1 MLGGLLWIGTR
12 HSAFLVLTAVF
23 TTLRTTHG
31 DVNVSAKSRDLTSWY
46 KSFGLTQTDLY
57 CPVIPTKMTAKT
69 VVKTVLSVEQDEGVG
84 ARVRR
89 SVGRRELQNLDP
101 FLMLDE
107 FKGQQPG
114 GFPDHPHRGFETVTY
129 ILKGAMRHE
138 DFCGHDGIINEGDL
152 QWMTAGRGIVHC
164 EMPWGDGVTHGLQLW
179 VNLSSKN
186 KMIKPAYQEL
196 LDKDIPRTTK
206 NGVTVKVIAGEA
218 FGIKSPVYTRT
229 PTMYLDFKMETGSTL
244 VHPIPKGF
252 TSFLYTLSGKG
263 HFGGSGQQKEVDA
276 HHTAVLSKEGDQLEV
291 QNKGNE
297 MLHFVLVGGEPLNE
311 PIVQHGPFVMNT
323 EEEILQTLND
333 YRQEKNGFENAMSWN
348 SFVVRDDPVPV

>member
-1 MLGGLLWIGTR
+1 MLSGVLRIKKENSVL
-12 HSAFLVLTAVF
+12 FLTTVLAVLKTSHTHVPGNTCNL
-23 TTLRTTHG
+23 TTWYRTLIPAST
-31 DVNVSAKSRDLTSWY
+31 NRN
-46 KSFGLTQTDLY
+46 QY
-57 CPVIPTKMTAKT
+57 CSVIPSMTAKT

-89 SVGRRELQNLDP
+89 SVGRVELRNLDP

-129 ILKGAMRHE
+129 ILKGAVRHE
-138 DFCGHDGIINEGDL
+138 DFCGHAGIINEGDL

-179 VNLSSKN
+179 VNLAAEN
-186 KMIKPAYQEL
+186 KMMKPAYQEL

-206 NGVTVKVIAGEA
+206 DGVTVKVIAGEA

-229 PTMYLDFKMETGSTL
+229 STMYLDFKMDPGSKL
-244 VHPIPKGF
+244 VQPIPNEY
-252 TSFLYTLSGKG
+252 TSFVYTIDGKG
-263 HFGGSGQQKEVDA
+263 HFGGSTQQMEISA
-276 HHTAVLSKEGDQLEV
+276 HHTVVLSKEGNQLEV
-291 QNKGNE
+291 QNKGTE
-297 MLHFVLVGGEPLNE
+297 MLRFVLIGGKPLNE

-323 EEEILQTLND
+323 QEEIGQAMRD
-333 YRQEKNGFENAMSWN
+333 YQMQRNGFENAMTWN
-348 SFVVRDDPVPV
+348 SFVVTEDPIGV